1 MTDFDDWLNELK
13 VRGLAGTTIR
23 AYQWQMAQ
31 MALWYPDQAVATL
44 TRQQL
49 TAYIAARRDGG
60 WGDSSIKFSVC
71 AMRSY
76 YKFTLGKRRSP
87 ARTIPMPRPKLKP
100 QRTLTA
106 DQAMAVLA
114 SCDTSTKRGQ
124 RDLALLCLM
133 LDTGLRNAEVC
144 RLRLADVNLT
154 ERSLEVVVKGGAVG
168 VKRFGEYTAAQIRQW
183 IDIRDRAAL
192 PGIETLFVHVKEG
205 TPLTVSGMRV
215 VFRAMARRSGLAKFS
230 PHDLRR
236 TFATL
241 TIRNGAP
248 TRMVQLAGGWND
260 LRLLE
265 RYTQALM
272 LDDVEQYL
280 PVGRLMGM

>member
-205 TPLTVSGMRV
+205 
-215 VFRAMARRSGLAKFS
+215 
-230 PHDLRR
+230 
-236 TFATL
+236 
-241 TIRNGAP
+241 
-248 TRMVQLAGGWND
+248 
-260 LRLLE
+260 
-265 RYTQALM
+265 
-272 LDDVEQYL
+272 
-280 PVGRLMGM
+280 